1 MKQNIGELSE
11 ADLKAR
17 RRFWNKRGFFGEP
30 TKKELE
36 RDSMKMQ
43 KLVKVLKTLSSL
55 EEVKEIRAK
64 RSAPQ
69 YLVGRFTRVSS
80 KDIYTV
86 WNASES
92 DFNHAIST
100 FKIF

>member
-17 RRFWNKRGFFGEP
+17 RRFWNKKGFFGEP
-30 TKKELE
+30 TKKQIE

-43 KLVKVLKTLSSL
+43 KLVKALKTFSSL
-55 EEVKEIRAK
+55 EEVKRIRATK
-64 RSAPQ
+64 YPGEFFTNDMHTVRS
-69 YLVGRFTRVSS
+69 
-80 KDIYTV
+80 
-86 WNASES
+86 ASES

>member
-17 RRFWNKRGFFGEP
+17 RRFWNKKGFFGEP
-30 TKKELE
+30 TKKQIESWSL
-36 RDSMKMQ
+36 KMQ
-43 KLVKVLKTLSSL
+43 KLVKALKTLSSL

-64 RSAPQ
+64 QWPSISFTADM
-69 YLVGRFTRVSS
+69 YLVR
-80 KDIYTV
+80 
-86 WNASES
+86 NASES
-92 DFNHAIST
+92 DINHAIST

>member
-1 MKQNIGELSE
+1 MKQITGELSE

-30 TKKELE
+30 TRKQIESRSL
-36 RDSMKMQ
+36 KMQ
-43 KLVKVLKTLSSL
+43 RLVKALKTFTP
-55 EEVKEIRAK
+55 EEIKEIRAK
-64 RSAPQ
+64 RSAPR
-69 YLVGRFTRVSS
+69 YLVGRFTRVPP
-80 KDIYTV
+80 KDMYTV

>member
-1 MKQNIGELSE
+1 MKQNKGELSE

-30 TKKELE
+30 DKKAIE

-43 KLVKVLKTLSSL
+43 KLVKAMKTFSL
-55 EEVKEIRAK
+55 EEVKRIRATK
-64 RSAPQ
+64 YP
-69 YLVGRFTRVSS
+69 GRFFTN
-80 KDIYTV
+80 DMYTV
-86 WNASES
+86 RNASES
-92 DFNHAIST
+92 DINHAIST

>member
-1 MKQNIGELSE
+1 MKQNKGELSE
-11 ADLKAR
+11 AELKAL

-30 TKKELE
+30 TKKQLE

-43 KLVKVLKTLSSL
+43 KLVKALRTFSTL
-55 EEVKEIRAK
+55 EEVEKIRA
-64 RSAPQ
+64 
-69 YLVGRFTRVSS
+69 GRWPGEYFT
-80 KDIYTV
+80 KDMYTV
-86 WNASES
+86 WKASES

>member
-17 RRFWNKRGFFGEP
+17 RRFWNKKGFFGEP
-30 TKKELE
+30 TKKQLE

-43 KLVKVLKTLSSL
+43 KLVKALRTFSL
-55 EEVKEIRAK
+55 EEVKRIRATK
-64 RSAPQ
+64 YPGE
-69 YLVGRFTRVSS
+69 YFTEDMYAVR
-80 KDIYTV
+80 
-86 WNASES
+86 NASES
-92 DFNHAIST
+92 DFNHAITT

>member
-1 MKQNIGELSE
+1 MKQNIGKLSE

-17 RRFWNKRGFFGEP
+17 RRFWNKKGFFGES
-30 TKKELE
+30 TKKQIE

-43 KLVKVLKTLSSL
+43 KLVKALKTFSF
-55 EEVKEIRAK
+55 EEVTKIRATK
-64 RSAPQ
+64 YPGK
-69 YLVGRFTRVSS
+69 YFTNGM
-80 KDIYTV
+80 YTV
-86 WNASES
+86 WRAGES

>member
-1 MKQNIGELSE
+1 MKTNKGELSE

-30 TKKELE
+30 TKKQLE

-43 KLVKVLKTLSSL
+43 KLVKALKTFSY
-55 EEVKEIRAK
+55 EEVIKI
-64 RSAPQ
+64 
-69 YLVGRFTRVSS
+69 RFTPWAG
-80 KDIYTV
+80 KGFTEDMHTV
-86 WNASES
+86 RNASKS

>member
-30 TKKELE
+30 DKKAIE

-43 KLVKVLKTLSSL
+43 KLVKALRTFSL
-55 EEVKEIRAK
+55 EEVKRIRATK
-64 RSAPQ
+64 YP
-69 YLVGRFTRVSS
+69 GEFFTN
-80 KDIYTV
+80 DMYTV
-86 WNASES
+86 RNASES
-92 DFNHAIST
+92 DINHAITT
-100 FKIF
+100 FKIL

>member
-1 MKQNIGELSE
+1 MKHNIGELSE

-30 TKKELE
+30 DKKAIE

-43 KLVKVLKTLSSL
+43 KLVKALKIFSI
-55 EEVKEIRAK
+55 EEVTKMRATK
-64 RSAPQ
+64 YP
-69 YLVGRFTRVSS
+69 GRYFT
-80 KDIYTV
+80 KDMYTV
-86 WNASES
+86 WRASES

-100 FKIF
+100 FKIFRS

>member
-1 MKQNIGELSE
+1 MKQNVGELSE

-17 RRFWNKRGFFGEP
+17 RRFWNKRGFFGKP
-30 TKKELE
+30 DKKAIE

-43 KLVKVLKTLSSL
+43 RLVKALRTFSL
-55 EEVKEIRAK
+55 EEVKRIRATK
-64 RSAPQ
+64 YP
-69 YLVGRFTRVSS
+69 GEFFTEAM
-80 KDIYTV
+80 YTV
-86 WNASES
+86 WRASES

>member
-1 MKQNIGELSE
+1 MKQTIGELSE

-30 TKKELE
+30 DKKAIE

-43 KLVKVLKTLSSL
+43 KLVKALKTFSL
-55 EEVKEIRAK
+55 EEVKRIRATK
-64 RSAPQ
+64 YP
-69 YLVGRFTRVSS
+69 GRFFTNNM
-80 KDIYTV
+80 YTV
-86 WNASES
+86 RNASES
-92 DFNHAIST
+92 DINHAIST